1 MYGGRP
7 QEIFLSV
14 TIPAK
19 GVSKVEDIFIFSYN
33 LVNSFSSYYN
43 KLKKNYI
50 VIIQLGIH
58 FSTNLY

>member
-33 LVNSFSSYYN
+33 LVNSFSSHYN
-43 KLKKNYI
+43 KLKK
-50 VIIQLGIH
+50 
-58 FSTNLY
+58 LYRKHRIRYTL